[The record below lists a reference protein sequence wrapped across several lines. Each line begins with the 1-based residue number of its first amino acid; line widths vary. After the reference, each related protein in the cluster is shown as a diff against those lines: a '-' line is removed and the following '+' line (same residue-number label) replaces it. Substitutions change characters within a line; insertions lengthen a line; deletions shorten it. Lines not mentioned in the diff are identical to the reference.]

1 MKEMATLIL
10 SGIALVIACIG
21 MRTSESKAEHI
32 LWIVLAIFQAINF
45 FRIYFVYFI

>member
-10 SGIALVIACIG
+10 TGIALVISCIG

-32 LWIVLAIFQAINF
+32 SWIVLAILQAISF
-45 FRIYFVYFI
+45 FRIYFVYFV